1 MMKTLHKLLVLS
13 LAFIHFGSISCKET
27 QSVSTPNLVLFATGL
42 TSPVCIA
49 NAGDSRL
56 FVVNEHGSISI
67 VNSDGSV
74 NPVPF
79 LDISPRI
86 KYGGEE
92 GLLGLVFHP
101 QYKTNGYFYVNY
113 IGIGDSTH
121 ISRFNVSATD
131 PNKADPSSEF
141 KLMTIF
147 QPFTNHKGGDLC
159 FGADGYLYLGLGDGG
174 SEGDPDNRAQNLM
187 DYHGKLLRIDV
198 NQGNPYA
205 IPPSNPFFNSTTAL
219 KEIWA
224 YGLRNPWRFSFDPLT
239 HDLWIGDVG
248 QNTYEEI
255 DLQPA
260 SSTGGENYG
269 WRCYEGNA
277 PYNSVGCSASS
288 AYTFPIYTYPH
299 APECAII
306 GGFVDRS
313 NPLSLYGY
321 YFFADY
327 CSDKIWTLHNESGN
341 WVVNDIGQYSPSGSI
356 STGNSTL
363 QALPAV
369 PSIRSTKSS

>member
-121 ISRFNVSATD
+121 ISRFNVSAT
-131 PNKADPSSEF
+131 
-141 KLMTIF
+141 
-147 QPFTNHKGGDLC
+147 
-159 FGADGYLYLGLGDGG
+159 
-174 SEGDPDNRAQNLM
+174 
-187 DYHGKLLRIDV
+187 
-198 NQGNPYA
+198 
-205 IPPSNPFFNSTTAL
+205 
-219 KEIWA
+219 
-224 YGLRNPWRFSFDPLT
+224 
-239 HDLWIGDVG
+239 
-248 QNTYEEI
+248 
-255 DLQPA
+255 
-260 SSTGGENYG
+260 
-269 WRCYEGNA
+269 
-277 PYNSVGCSASS
+277 
-288 AYTFPIYTYPH
+288 
-299 APECAII
+299 
-306 GGFVDRS
+306 
-313 NPLSLYGY
+313 
-321 YFFADY
+321 
-327 CSDKIWTLHNESGN
+327 
-341 WVVNDIGQYSPSGSI
+341 
-356 STGNSTL
+356 
-363 QALPAV
+363 
-369 PSIRSTKSS
+369 